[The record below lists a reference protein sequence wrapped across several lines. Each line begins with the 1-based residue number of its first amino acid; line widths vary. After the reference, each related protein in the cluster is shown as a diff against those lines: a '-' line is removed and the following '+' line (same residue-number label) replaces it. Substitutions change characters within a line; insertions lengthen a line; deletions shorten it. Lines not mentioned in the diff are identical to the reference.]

1 MRMNKIKK
9 FFLLI
14 LAIIPFIEI
23 AIVDLPSINNN
34 KELAIECSVQEF
46 DYEELKENS
55 PVIALVEIVDDLNS
69 DNSVINYLDDSIT
82 ISGFYGKRNAKVI
95 KYYKNEREC
104 DTNLTII
111 EPAVITKDNEYIHLE
126 EYEKMELGNKYIVFL
141 SDETESGNLSILSG
155 NNGKINVSNFNDNDY
170 PEILV
175 KSLIEFETPESI
187 LPSDSKDVILNSE
200 QINMEYKER
209 AINNKENK
217 ILNETIKTNLGDLKL
232 ETYYDTNLQNEI
244 INIDEITLI
253 SDDKLII
260 K

>member
-1 MRMNKIKK
+1 M
-9 FFLLI
+9 
-14 LAIIPFIEI
+14 
-23 AIVDLPSINNN
+23 
-34 KELAIECSVQEF
+34 
-46 DYEELKENS
+46 
-55 PVIALVEIVDDLNS
+55 
-69 DNSVINYLDDSIT
+69 
-82 ISGFYGKRNAKVI
+82 
-95 KYYKNEREC
+95 
-104 DTNLTII
+104 TII

-232 ETYYDTNLQNEI
+232 ETYYDTNLQKEI
-244 INIDEITLI
+244 INIDGITLI

>member
-1 MRMNKIKK
+1 MRMNKFKK

-14 LAIIPFIEI
+14 LAIIPFIAI

-111 EPAVITKDNEYIHLE
+111 EP
-126 EYEKMELGNKYIVFL
+126 
-141 SDETESGNLSILSG
+141 
-155 NNGKINVSNFNDNDY
+155 
-170 PEILV
+170 EIG
-175 KSLIEFETPESI
+175 
-187 LPSDSKDVILNSE
+187 
-200 QINMEYKER
+200 R
-209 AINNKENK
+209 AHV
-217 ILNETIKTNLGDLKL
+217 
-232 ETYYDTNLQNEI
+232 
-244 INIDEITLI
+244 
-253 SDDKLII
+253 
-260 K
+260 